1 LVSATTCITNTEAV
15 KVTVAKANA
24 HLERLINDD
33 EWVDRFQSKLKTGRK
48 YNCLEWN
55 GTLDKAGYGRIHV
68 KKHHETGTGRNFF
81 AHRVNYA
88 IETGEILDP
97 DEFILH
103 QCHNRLCCNV
113 DHFEIGNH
121 SANMD
126 DLANSRRIAGENN
139 PRSKVSQADVYEI
152 LELYYYGDIDNNN
165 PYTVKEL
172 VSLFS
177 DTGITSSAI
186 NDIVSGRTWKDAYND
201 FWSDEDEER

>member
-1 LVSATTCITNTEAV
+1 M
-15 KVTVAKANA
+15 TVAKANA

>member
-1 LVSATTCITNTEAV
+1 MTCIPNTEAM

-24 HLERLINDD
+24 HLERLIEDD

-121 SANMD
+121 NANMD

-152 LELYYYGDIDNNN
+152 LELYYYGDIDNNS
-165 PYTVKEL
+165 PYTVKEI

-186 NDIVSGRTWKDAYND
+186 NDIVSGRTWKDIYDD
-201 FWSDEDEER
+201 FWSEEDEE

>member
-1 LVSATTCITNTEAV
+1 MKESN
-15 KVTVAKANA
+15 ANA
-24 HLERLINDD
+24 HLERLIEDD
-33 EWVDRFQSKLKTGRK
+33 EWVDRFQSKLKKGRN

-152 LELYYYGDIDNNN
+152 LELYLSLIHISEPTR
-165 PYTVKEL
+165 PY
-172 VSLFS
+172 
-177 DTGITSSAI
+177 
-186 NDIVSGRTWKDAYND
+186 
-201 FWSDEDEER
+201 

>member
-1 LVSATTCITNTEAV
+1 LISIPSTGAEYV
-15 KVTVAKANA
+15 KESNANA
-24 HLERLINDD
+24 HLERLIEDD
-33 EWVDRFQSKLKTGRK
+33 EWVENFQSKLKNGRN

-152 LELYYYGDIDNNN
+152 LELYYYGDIENNN

-201 FWSDEDEER
+201 FWSEEDEER

>member
-1 LVSATTCITNTEAV
+1 MRNTGVLEVSAE
-15 KVTVAKANA
+15 KANA
-24 HLERLINDD
+24 HLERLIEDE
-33 EWVDRFQSKLKTGRK
+33 EWVMKFQSKMERGRN

-55 GTLDKAGYGRIHV
+55 GTLDRAGYGRIHV

-121 SANMD
+121 NANMD

-165 PYTVKEL
+165 PYTVKEI

>member
-1 LVSATTCITNTEAV
+1 
-15 KVTVAKANA
+15 
-24 HLERLINDD
+24 
-33 EWVDRFQSKLKTGRK
+33 
-48 YNCLEWN
+48 
-55 GTLDKAGYGRIHV
+55 
-68 KKHHETGTGRNFF
+68 
-81 AHRVNYA
+81 
-88 IETGEILDP
+88 
-97 DEFILH
+97 
-103 QCHNRLCCNV
+103 
-113 DHFEIGNH
+113 
-121 SANMD
+121 MD

-201 FWSDEDEER
+201 FWSEEDEER

>member
-1 LVSATTCITNTEAV
+1 MVSATTCITNMEVV
-15 KVTVAKANA
+15 KVTIAKANA
-24 HLERLINDD
+24 HLERLIEDE
-33 EWVDRFQSKLKTGRK
+33 EWVENFQSKLKKGRN
-48 YNCLEWN
+48 YHCLEWN

-121 SANMD
+121 NANMD

-201 FWSDEDEER
+201 FWSEEDEE

>member
-1 LVSATTCITNTEAV
+1 MKESN
-15 KVTVAKANA
+15 ANA
-24 HLERLINDD
+24 HLERLIEDD
-33 EWVDRFQSKLKTGRK
+33 EWVDRFQSKLKKGRN

-152 LELYYYGDIDNNN
+152 LELYYYGDIENNN

-172 VSLFS
+172 DSLFS

-201 FWSDEDEER
+201 FWSEEDEER

>member
-1 LVSATTCITNTEAV
+1 MKESN
-15 KVTVAKANA
+15 ANA
-24 HLERLINDD
+24 HLERLIEDD
-33 EWVDRFQSKLKTGRK
+33 EWVDRFQSKLKKGRN

-152 LELYYYGDIDNNN
+152 LELYYYGDIENNN

-201 FWSDEDEER
+201 FWSEEDEER

>member
-1 LVSATTCITNTEAV
+1 M
-15 KVTVAKANA
+15 TVAKANA
-24 HLERLINDD
+24 HLERLIDDD

-121 SANMD
+121 NANMD

-201 FWSDEDEER
+201 FWSEEDEER

>member
-1 LVSATTCITNTEAV
+1 
-15 KVTVAKANA
+15 VTVAKANA
-24 HLERLINDD
+24 HLERLIDDD

-121 SANMD
+121 NANMD

-201 FWSDEDEER
+201 FWSEEDEER

>member
-1 LVSATTCITNTEAV
+1 MRNTGVLEVSAE
-15 KVTVAKANA
+15 KANA
-24 HLERLINDD
+24 HLERLIEDE
-33 EWVDRFQSKLKTGRK
+33 EWVMKFQSKMERGRN

-55 GTLDKAGYGRIHV
+55 GTLDRAGYGRIHV

-121 SANMD
+121 IANMD
-126 DLANSRRIAGENN
+126 DLANSGRIAGENN
-139 PRSKVSQADVYEI
+139 PRSKVSQADVYQI
-152 LELYYYGDIDNNN
+152 LELYFYGDTLDSD
-165 PYTVKEL
+165 PYTVKEIEREYT
-172 VSLFS
+172 
-177 DTGITSSAI
+177 DIGITSSAI
-186 NDIVSGRTWKDAYND
+186 RDIVSGRTWKDIYDD
-201 FWSDEDEER
+201 FWEDNEDEER

>member
-1 LVSATTCITNTEAV
+1 MKESN
-15 KVTVAKANA
+15 ANA
-24 HLERLINDD
+24 HLERLIEDD
-33 EWVDRFQSKLKTGRK
+33 EWVDRFQSKLKKGRN

-152 LELYYYGDIDNNN
+152 LELYYYGDIENNN

-186 NDIVSGRTWKDAYND
+186 NYLVSGRTWKDAYND
-201 FWSDEDEER
+201 FWSEEDEER

>member
-1 LVSATTCITNTEAV
+1 M
-15 KVTVAKANA
+15 TVAKANA

-121 SANMD
+121 NANMD

-165 PYTVKEL
+165 PYTVKEI

>member
-1 LVSATTCITNTEAV
+1 MPILNTGV
-15 KVTVAKANA
+15 KYVKESNANA
-24 HLERLINDD
+24 HLERLIEDE
-33 EWVDRFQSKLKTGRK
+33 EWVEIFQSKLKRGRN

-113 DHFEIGNH
+113 DHFEIGDHN
-121 SANMD
+121 ANMD
-126 DLANSRRIAGENN
+126 DLADSRRIAGENN

-152 LELYYYGDIDNNN
+152 LELYYYGDIDTNN
-165 PYTVKEL
+165 PYTVKEI

-186 NDIVSGRTWKDAYND
+186 NDIVSGRTWKDIYDD

>member
-1 LVSATTCITNTEAV
+1 MSAE
-15 KVTVAKANA
+15 KANA
-24 HLERLINDD
+24 HLERLIEDE
-33 EWVDRFQSKLKTGRK
+33 EWVMKFQSKMERGRN

-55 GTLDKAGYGRIHV
+55 GTLDRAGYGRIHV

-121 SANMD
+121 IANMD
-126 DLANSRRIAGENN
+126 DLANSGRIAGENN
-139 PRSKVSQADVYEI
+139 PRSKVSQADVYQI
-152 LELYYYGDIDNNN
+152 LELYYYGDIDNDD
-165 PYTVKEL
+165 PYTVKEI

-186 NDIVSGRTWKDAYND
+186 NDIVSGRTWKDIYDD
-201 FWSDEDEER
+201 FWSEEDEER